1 MPGMEALYTK
11 REELRAQI
19 KAIEADIRTIERA
32 IEMCG
37 GSLGPVRIFKRGQ
50 LKRLVCEAMREGVT
64 GNREI
69 ARKVIARMGWKCTDE
84 RLRDITARVKD
95 VTKTFR

>member
-1 MPGMEALYTK
+1 MAGMEALYTK
-11 REELRAQI
+11 RDELRAQI
-19 KAIEADIRTIERA
+19 KVIEADIRTIERA

-50 LKRLVCEAMREGVT
+50 LKRLVCDAMREGAE
-64 GNREI
+64 GNRDI
-69 ARKVIARMGWKCTDE
+69 ALVVIDRMGWETTSE
-84 RLRDITARVKD
+84 RVRDITSRVKD